1 MTQSSEYSKLC
12 QEVRYHFSQTL
23 YQIQSQNLSN
33 VFAMDCEELHWPT
46 SYTKCSYLFSNK
58 NLQQEET
65 NIKPNILED
74 IPVGFNALNKK

>member
-1 MTQSSEYSKLC
+1 
-12 QEVRYHFSQTL
+12 
-23 YQIQSQNLSN
+23 
-33 VFAMDCEELHWPT
+33 MDCEELHWPT

-65 NIKPNILED
+65 NVKPNILED